1 MLFSAY
7 RKDDFA
13 DPEGF
18 VTQLGAILCDFQ
30 EDVVNYV
37 TSPKTGIQ
45 RRSKWPPAISEILE
59 ACEAHR
65 DFLKR
70 ARTERPVTFIALPP
84 PERPPGYL
92 ANIFVPN
99 THHRF
104 RTFCDWTAV
113 GDPKM
118 WKHGHASDGR
128 VGIWINISIWECSD
142 SVLAKLSQPESTH
155 A

>member
-18 VTQLGAILCDFQ
+18 VTQLGAILCDFP

-59 ACEAHR
+59 ACESHR
-65 DFLKR
+65 DFLTR
-70 ARTERPVTFIALPP
+70 VRTEKPVVAVRLPP

-92 ANIFVPN
+92 ANLFVPEG
-99 THHRF
+99 HVRYPGLV
-104 RTFCDWTAV
+104 DWAKDA
-113 GDPKM
+113 DPKLYAF
-118 WKHGHASDGR
+118 GRSSDNR
-128 VGIWINISIWECSD
+128 AGIWIARGIWENPPAPRKGSLD
-142 SVLAKLSQPESTH
+142 SAH
-155 A
+155 G